1 MRPAGPARGRG
12 GSAPARAGAPRGTV
26 GLARAMSKLGL
37 ASRAE
42 AIALILAG
50 RVRLAGRIA
59 RDPGHRVVP
68 EAAAIV
74 VDGAAAAPPAKRTI
88 AVHKPKGVVTTRLDP
103 DGRPTV
109 YALIADA
116 GDGLA
121 PVGRL
126 DLASTGLLV
135 CTNDTRFGAWLTGPD
150 SHVEREYLV
159 TVRGELTPEVA
170 SALEQ
175 GVEVEGEWLQPT
187 AIRIRKA
194 SGRET
199 HLTVVLC
206 EGRNREIRRLFAAA
220 GHEVTRLTRVRIGGL
235 GLDDLAPGAW
245 RDIPAEKLARAF
257 PEYSGQRSRR
267 PRRSTQAR

>member
-1 MRPAGPARGRG
+1 MPP
-12 GSAPARAGAPRGTV
+12 PGTV

-42 AIALILAG
+42 AIARILAG
-50 RVRLAGRIA
+50 RVRIAGRIV
-59 RDPGHRVVP
+59 RDPGHLVVP
-68 EAAAIV
+68 ESATIV
-74 VDGAAAAPPAKRTI
+74 VDGTTAAPPDKRTI
-88 AVHKPKGVVTTRLDP
+88 ALHKPKGVVTTRLDP
-103 DGRPTV
+103 AGRSTV

-126 DLASTGLLV
+126 DLASTGLLL
-135 CTNDTRFGAWLTGPD
+135 CTNDTRFGAWLTDPD
-150 SHVEREYLV
+150 SRVEREYLV
-159 TVRGELTPEVA
+159 TVRGKITPEVA
-170 SALEQ
+170 ATLEQ
-175 GVEVEGEWLQPT
+175 GLVVDGEWLQPT

-245 RDIPAEKLARAF
+245 RDIPPEILARAF